1 MRQIKPGVFEV
12 GAIDW
17 DRRLFDEIVPLPD
30 GTSYNAY
37 LVKGSEK
44 IALIDT
50 VDPPKAGTLIANLA
64 EAGVKKIDYLIA
76 NHAEQ
81 DHSGAIPDV
90 LKIYPDAKVVTNEK
104 CKGMLIDLLGVDGHR
119 FIVIEDGQELSL
131 GNKTLKFIFT
141 PWVHWPETQSTWLA
155 EDKILFSCDFF
166 GSHLATS
173 DLFVTDKSRV
183 YECAKRYYAEIM
195 MPFRDPIEK
204 NIEKIKDL
212 DIKIIAPSHGPLYN
226 EPKFIIDAY
235 KRWISDKVE
244 NKVIVAY
251 VSMHGSTR
259 KMVEHLVDVLMVKG
273 IGVLQ
278 FDLVGVD
285 IGRLAIESVDAA
297 GIVLASPTFLSGAHP
312 AAAYA
317 AFLVNALRP
326 KTKYL
331 AVIGS
336 FGWGGRMVEQL
347 KGILANGRA
356 EILEPVI
363 IKGEPKGHDFRKL
376 DELAEKIASK
386 HKELKMRERSNYGK
400 ET

>member
-1 MRQIKPGVFEV
+1 MRQVKPDIFEV

-17 DRRLFDEIVPLPD
+17 DRRLFDELIPLPD

-37 LVKGSEK
+37 LIKGSEK
-44 IALIDT
+44 TALIDT
-50 VDPPKAGTLIANLA
+50 VDPTKTETLIINLA
-64 EAGVKKIDYLIA
+64 EAGIEKIDYLISH
-76 NHAEQ
+76 HAEQ
-81 DHSGAIPDV
+81 DHSGSIPAV
-90 LKIYPDAKVVTNEK
+90 LEIYPDAKVVTNEK
-104 CKGMLIDLLGVDGHR
+104 CKNMLIDLMGIDEQR

-131 GNKTLKFIFT
+131 GNKTLKFVFT
-141 PWVHWPETQSTWLA
+141 PWVHWPETMVTYLA

-173 DLFVTDKSRV
+173 DLFVTDKARV
-183 YECAKRYYAEIM
+183 NECAKWYYAEIM
-195 MPFRDPIEK
+195 MPFRGPIEK
-204 NIEKIKDL
+204 NLEKIKNL

-226 EPKFIIDAY
+226 EPEFIIDAY
-235 KRWISDKVE
+235 KKWINDDVE

-259 KMVEHLVDVLMVKG
+259 KMVEHLVESLMAKG
-273 IGVLQ
+273 IGVQQ
-278 FDLVGVD
+278 FNLVGGD
-285 IGRLAIESVDAA
+285 IGRLAVETVDAA
-297 GIVLASPTFLSGAHP
+297 GIVLASPTVLTGAHP

-347 KGILANGRA
+347 KGLLANSKA

-363 IKGEPKGHDFRKL
+363 IKGEPKKQDFKQL
-376 DELAEKIASK
+376 DELAEKIAGK
-386 HKELKMRERSNYGK
+386 HKELKK
-400 ET
+400 